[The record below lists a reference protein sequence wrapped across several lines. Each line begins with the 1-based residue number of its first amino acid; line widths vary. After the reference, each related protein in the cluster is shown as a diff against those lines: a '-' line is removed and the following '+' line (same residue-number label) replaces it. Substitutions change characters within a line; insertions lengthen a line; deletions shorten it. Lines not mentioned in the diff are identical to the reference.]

1 MSCYLSI
8 QLLFLAESKPEKI
21 KQMKNHE
28 DSEQGFLSIESKRDL
43 YEFML
48 LTSGD
53 VSDPNAYV
61 RTLEKEKFPLF
72 RVFVWTC
79 LGLMLNLLMGK
90 KILSNNFFMVVVFF
104 VSIYFIFVMLYG
116 VFCHKKGFA
125 NFWINKEKRKYTTK
139 IISERHAK
147 KSKLLFADF
156 IGAGLVLL
164 ISFVIRLTGG

>member
-1 MSCYLSI
+1 
-8 QLLFLAESKPEKI
+8 
-21 KQMKNHE
+21 MKNHE
-28 DSEQGFLSIESKRDL
+28 DSEQDLLSIKSKKDI

-53 VSDPNAYV
+53 ISDPNAYI
-61 RTLEKEKFPLF
+61 RTLKKEKFPVF

-79 LGLMLNLLMGK
+79 LGFIINFFVIK
-90 KILSNNFFMVVVFF
+90 KIISNNFFMVGVIFVF
-104 VSIYFIFVMLYG
+104 IYFIFAMMYG
-116 VFCHKKGFA
+116 AFCHKKGFA
-125 NFWINKEKRKYTTK
+125 NFWINKEKKKYTTK
-139 IISERHAK
+139 IISERYAE